1 MLGQT
6 LIGRYQLTRILG
18 AGGFGQTYLATDL
31 ATDLASDLASDLGNG
46 CAQCVVKQLKPAS
59 QDASFLAIARRL
71 FETEV
76 KILGKLGDH
85 PQIPRLL
92 GSFEEG
98 NEFYLVQ
105 EFIDGQSLE
114 DEIRQAGKFT
124 EAEAIALLNSVLPV
138 LSFIHDHHVVHRDL
152 KPDNLIRRR
161 DTGEIVLIDFGAV
174 KEIRTRL
181 ITGERTALTIGIG
194 TQGYTPS
201 EQLSGKPRY
210 SSDIYA
216 LGMTVIHALTGRSPT
231 DLPEDLGS
239 LDPCWRDYAEV
250 SSGLAILLDNMIR
263 HYIQQRYPSVAAVQH
278 DLTRLDQLPLEAASA
293 STALED
299 SAVQARLNASGQSA
313 ILRWQMSRQAKYWTV
328 AIATAATSALI
339 LGLRQIGVFVPAELA
354 VHDQLVRAQVDPG
367 PDPRLLIVE
376 VSEADWRSPSAFAPS
391 DQAIATAIENLQQ
404 YQPAQI
410 GLDLLSDSLP
420 GFSHESLRQSLK
432 APNVVAI
439 TKLSDASPAPSTS
452 PFPKILPGQTSF
464 SNILE
469 DPDFRVR
476 RALMVDFANR
486 NRNQSKIDN
495 NAQPVFALGV
505 DLAIRYLKQYNNI
518 EPAPGDILQLGGVR
532 FAPMAETFGGY
543 RQMEI
548 AGYQMLM
555 SYRSAQNVAARISF
569 ADALNRRFDPVLVKD
584 KIVLIGPT
592 TDSSRDLF
600 LTPFSSRRD
609 HQQKMPG
616 VIIHAQVSSQILSAV
631 LDGKPLPWAW
641 PDWAEVAWII
651 ALTGTGSVLMVL
663 TQKGSTLIL
672 FGVSGL
678 SAICLISIGC
688 FQAGGWVPMAA
699 PMSAFFV
706 AAAGVRVSKSY
717 QRRYWEA
724 RQEATFIFPG
734 DVGGIRR
741 SAHS

>member
-31 ATDLASDLASDLGNG
+31 KRDLATNLGTHQTQTDR
-46 CAQCVVKQLKPAS
+46 AQCVVKQLKPAS
-59 QDASFLAIARRL
+59 QDPNFLAIARRL

-76 KILGKLGDH
+76 KILGELGDH
-85 PQIPRLL
+85 PQIPKLL

-114 DEIRQAGKFT
+114 DEIRQAGRFT
-124 EAEAIALLNSVLPV
+124 EVEAIALLNSILPV
-138 LSFIHDHHVVHRDL
+138 LNFIHDHHVVHRDL

-194 TQGYTPS
+194 THGYTPS

-239 LDPCWRDYAEV
+239 LDPCWRDYAAV
-250 SSGLAILLDNMIR
+250 SPGLAILLDNMIR
-263 HYIQQRYPSVAAVQH
+263 HYIQQRYPTVAAVQH

-293 STALED
+293 NTALEY
-299 SAVQARLNASGQSA
+299 SASQVRLSTSGQSA
-313 ILRWQMSRQAKYWTV
+313 ILRWQMRRRAKYWTV
-328 AIATAATSALI
+328 AIATAATSTLI
-339 LGLRQIGVFVPAELA
+339 LGLRQIGAFVPAELA
-354 VHDQLVRAQVDPG
+354 VHDQLVRTQADPG

-391 DQAIATAIENLQQ
+391 DEAISAVIKNLQQ

-410 GLDLLSDSLP
+410 GLDI
-420 GFSHESLRQSLK
+420 LRDPPAALENNALNQSLQ

-439 TKLSDASPAPSTS
+439 TKLSDPSHEQSASLPNVLP
-452 PFPKILPGQTSF
+452 PKQISF

-476 RALMVDFANR
+476 RALMVDVLDR
-486 NRNQSKIDN
+486 NHRNHLQNEPDST
-495 NAQPVFALGV
+495 AQPIFALGV
-505 DLAIRYLKQYNNI
+505 DLAIRYLEQYSDI
-518 EPAPGDILQLGGVR
+518 ESAPGDILQLGKVR
-532 FAPMAETFGGY
+532 FEPITETFGGY
-543 RQMEI
+543 QQMNI

-555 SYRSAQNVAARISF
+555 SYRSSQNIATKISF
-569 ADALNRRFDPVLVKD
+569 ANALSGSFDPALVKD
-584 KIVLIGPT
+584 KIVFIGPT

-609 HQQKMPG
+609 HQQRMPA
-616 VIIHAQVSSQILSAV
+616 VMLHAQVSSQILSAV
-631 LDGKPLPWAW
+631 LDGAPLPWAW
-641 PDWAEVAWII
+641 PDWIEIAWII
-651 ALTGTGSVLMVL
+651 SLTGIGSALMVL
-663 TQKGSTLIL
+663 TQKGAILIL

-678 SAICLISIGC
+678 GVSCLLSILC
-688 FQAGGWVPMAA
+688 FQAGGWVPMVA

-706 AAAGVRVSKSY
+706 AAAGVRISKSY
-717 QRRYWEA
+717 QRRHWEA
-724 RQEATFIFPG
+724 CQEATFILPS
-734 DVGGIRR
+734 DVVV
-741 SAHS
+741 